1 MPGAVKRKTSS
12 IPSMMRL
19 ISLGASVGKVRAKVE
34 HVFRVVNLSS
44 AIKVG
49 YRGIAKNGAR
59 VFALF
64 TLANLYLVRG
74 R

>member
-1 MPGAVKRKTSS
+1 
-12 IPSMMRL
+12 
-19 ISLGASVGKVRAKVE
+19 VRAKVE
-34 HVFRVVNLSS
+34 LLFRGVNLSS

-64 TLANLYLVRG
+64 TLASLYLVRG

>member
-1 MPGAVKRKTSS
+1 
-12 IPSMMRL
+12 
-19 ISLGASVGKVRAKVE
+19 VRAKVE

-44 AIKVG
+44 AIKVE

-59 VFALF
+59 VFVLF
-64 TLANLYLVRG
+64 TLANLNRVRG